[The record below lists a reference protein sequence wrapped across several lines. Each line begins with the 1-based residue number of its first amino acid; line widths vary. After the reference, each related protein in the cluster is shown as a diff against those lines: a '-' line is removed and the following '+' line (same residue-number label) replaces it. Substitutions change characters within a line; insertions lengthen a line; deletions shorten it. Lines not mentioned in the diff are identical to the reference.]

1 MRVLDFNGDLKSA
14 LATASGLEFIYQSS
28 ARAMA
33 VLDRAP
39 RSLAIDGV
47 TSAPHML
54 GNVLLLPKGQH
65 RVQLEPNQLE
75 PK

>member
-1 MRVLDFNGDLKSA
+1 
-14 LATASGLEFIYQSS
+14 
-28 ARAMA
+28 MA